1 MQPCSC
7 GGSQQG
13 LVPTVSV
20 GWRFW
25 VQLKKEEALGRP
37 HHTPVQHPSLHAT
50 PRDVAQTQA
59 RSGRREIT
67 LTFLLKPPNH
77 LYLHFSSPHSLLS
90 VVGAITVHVIQGQPM
105 SCRSRRDL
113 QSDRA
118 MPGELQPLPV
128 AAGALVRQKK
138 KPHLMKCC
146 ACSAAPSFATPAR
159 TMIAVVV
166 MC

>member
-1 MQPCSC
+1 M
-7 GGSQQG
+7 
-13 LVPTVSV
+13 
-20 GWRFW
+20 
-25 VQLKKEEALGRP
+25 QLKKEEALGRP

-77 LYLHFSSPHSLLS
+77 LYLHFSNPHSLLS
-90 VVGAITVHVIQGQPM
+90 VVGAITLSVVGAIRLRVIQGQPM

-138 KPHLMKCC
+138 K
-146 ACSAAPSFATPAR
+146 SPSDE
-159 TMIAVVV
+159 ML
-166 MC
+166 CL